1 MKNYIKSILQ
11 TVISVCILN
20 FSFLQ
25 KSYSQSLPDKS
36 KNKEFNFFFENKGQL
51 KYDNGSLASDV
62 LFYTSLSNMDI
73 YVTKKAILYVQKE
86 KNKVETNSI
95 TTYNSEEQSYTI
107 TKQRFDFEIM
117 NSNQTVKF
125 EGVDKKPTKFNIGGK
140 AINAYSSVR
149 LNQIYDGVDMV
160 LYIDKQGSG
169 LKYDFILQPGADYSL
184 LRFKYKGIELSER
197 GGELIMSGNNG
208 KKYVESIPKSYLS
221 DGTPLDVSY
230 ATHGNNE
237 FSYNIPTF
245 DRREKLT
252 IDPLIQGWSTLT
264 GSNDIEVI
272 NDMAYNSVGVYL
284 VGYIGADWTTIP
296 SFVGGTRQYRGD
308 KDALIMKFDNQ
319 GTNTTYATPMRGD
332 LVAVSIFGGTW
343 EDQLTS
349 IDVEQG
355 TNNIIVS
362 GHGFATT
369 LNSFPNSGTTTIYGS
384 FSSNGSKDAFYGYLD
399 NNLSWGYFNII
410 GSSAED
416 ASSKIKVINGSV
428 FLGIETTNPNNTMP
442 FTPVA
447 AYGASNSSSYN
458 ACIISF
464 NLSNGQ
470 INWGTY
476 VPCSNDNPVEDLHII
491 GQNLFVFGDLSF
503 NNSVLIPPPG
513 CNLLN
518 AKGLLTDPYLAKV
531 DISNGNLLT
540 EKYVRTA
547 SLINEPNCFAT
558 DIESITIN
566 NIEYLLVLFSSEDE
580 GFNLQNTHGSPLST
594 NSSSTISLFG
604 QNPDGVLM
612 LMDQNLSDIQYIN
625 TQNVL
630 KNAGVY
636 VSGSLFEHPMDMEVD
651 DLNDLIFIS
660 GFTNSTNIIGQSG
673 RLSSTTVPPVS
684 LNQNPPVDGFISIF
698 KLIPPDANQPEWIYD
713 IQYTN
718 YFGGVGYER
727 YSNIELEYN
736 SQTNF
741 SDVYIAG
748 SIFPGQISGNW
759 VAPTLDP
766 TTTNTNQ
773 TTGGTTWET
782 FLIKCCLSP
791 PDPELVS
798 GSLLLCYKTDFQ
810 DYYEVEDN
818 ILTTAFTWTTSCAG
832 VRIIN
837 GSGNNR
843 RVQIIFDNIF
853 MGVCTVYVQA
863 HNSCGDSH
871 TIPIIIERKIIP
883 DIDFVE
889 EGPIC
894 MGQGGTTWLH
904 LDPALNIFLLNFSP
918 YSPFSSLELLKD
930 GTSLGLISNLNNGS
944 FVSYTPPLC
953 SLNITSPGVY
963 KLKTVDLCGNVI
975 YSKEVAV
982 RLDMDNTFDLTTYAN
997 GHTFTSNFTID
1008 NTVYPGFYM
1017 GKEIRVASGT
1027 TLTIRDVSI
1036 QFAQCAYILVEAGAH
1051 LIIDNSSLYSCDWWT
1066 GIIPDWA
1073 TNVLGNRNITIT
1085 NSTISDAECAI
1096 GLVNELQVNLQNN
1109 KLINNYW
1116 HIGTLSPFPGGN
1128 SGGVVLLPKDFR
1140 SCDPNAYTSHG
1151 QGGYANTNMPSG
1163 NASIINNVFS
1173 NNKAFKNTHTKQ
1185 SLSDGCS
1192 YCLELG
1198 VDMQFASA
1206 FMAVYDNDIAFQ
1218 IQGNSFSNTWDEDFI
1233 GDLFFSNS
1241 QNSINLTD
1249 NHFSSNDVNSIWLNS
1264 LMSMDFYNSNIVNAQ
1279 SNTFEGKYFEIVNM
1293 RQSNYASFMSNSF
1306 SSSHPN
1312 AIGGTFESKYGYIDG
1327 CEFNGLNKGLRLFD
1341 GYGVLAPN
1349 TTEYQIHNNTFR
1361 DNDYALIISPVEDP
1375 YTCTFSQDPIQTY
1388 PVELKCNKFKDN
1400 EVAISGSGSI
1410 NTQAFFTPGFI
1421 YEWGNDFDGNTDWNV
1436 LWAGNYT
1443 FEYFHGCS
1451 TQTETTLYGLTQNQ
1465 HTMNGSNI
1473 STSNDIEYLNYA
1485 DGVDICNSVWKRNP
1499 FSSTPQDTLYPKN
1512 NFKSNVGNEI
1522 SIYPNPFNDEL
1533 IVSSFSE
1540 ITDVKVQMY
1549 DILGRSIHSEFIS
1562 KISSIDN
1569 MHINTSHLKPG
1580 FYLVHIKSK
1589 SESVSFKLL
1598 KK

>member
-1 MKNYIKSILQ
+1 M
-11 TVISVCILN
+11 
-20 FSFLQ
+20 Q

-86 KNKVETNSI
+86 KNKVNSNSI
-95 TTYNSEEQSYTI
+95 TNYNSEEESYTI

-125 EGVDKKPTKFNIGGK
+125 EGIDKKPTKFNIEGK

-160 LYIDKQGSG
+160 LYIDKQGLG

-197 GGELIMSGNNG
+197 DGELIMSGNSG

-221 DGTPLDVSY
+221 DGTSLNVSY

-252 IDPLIQGWSTLT
+252 IDPLFQGWSTLT
-264 GSNDIEVI
+264 GSNDIEVV

-284 VGYIGADWTTIP
+284 VGYIEADWTTIP
-296 SFVGGTRQYRGD
+296 SFVGGTRQYMGNL
-308 KDALIMKFDNQ
+308 DALIMNFDNQ

-332 LVAVSIFGGTW
+332 LVAVSIFGGTY
-343 EDQLTS
+343 EDMLTS

-369 LNSFPNSGTTTIYGS
+369 TNSFPNSGTTTIYGS

-410 GSSAED
+410 GSSAEE
-416 ASSKIKVINGSV
+416 ASSKVKVNNGIV

-442 FTPVA
+442 FSPVA
-447 AYGASNSSSYN
+447 AYGASSNEYN

-464 NLSNGQ
+464 NLGNGQ

-476 VPCSNDNPVEDLHII
+476 VPCSNDNTVKDLHII
-491 GQNLFVFGDLSF
+491 GQNLFVFGNLANDFSF
-503 NNSVLIPPPG
+503 LIPPTG

-518 AKGLLTDPYLAKV
+518 NRGRKTDPYLAKV
-531 DISNGNLLT
+531 DISNGNLLI
-540 EKYVRTA
+540 EKHIVTV
-547 SLINEPNCFAT
+547 SNDPNCFAT
-558 DIESITIN
+558 DIESISIN
-566 NIEYLLVLFSSEDE
+566 NIEYLLVLFASDDE
-580 GFNLQNTHGSPLST
+580 GFNLQNTHLSPNST
-594 NSSSTISLFG
+594 NSSSTVNLLG
-604 QNPDGVLM
+604 VNPDGVLM
-612 LMDQNLSDIQYIN
+612 LMDQNLSDIQYVN

-673 RLSSTTVPPVS
+673 RISSTTVPSIS

-698 KLIPPDANQPEWIYD
+698 KLTPPDINQPEWIYD

-718 YFGGVGYER
+718 YFGGTGYER
-727 YSNIELEYN
+727 YSNIELEFN

-748 SIFPGQISGNW
+748 TITPGQISGNW
-759 VAPTLDP
+759 VPPTLDP

-782 FLIKCCLSP
+782 FLIKCCISP

-944 FVSYTPPLC
+944 FVSYSPPLC

-1008 NTVYPGFYM
+1008 NTVYPGFFM

-1036 QFAQCAYILVEAGAH
+1036 QFAQCAYILVEADAH

-1096 GLVNELQVNLQNN
+1096 GLVNEVQINLNN
-1109 KLINNYW
+1109 NNFINNYW
-1116 HIGTLSPFPGGN
+1116 HVGTLKPFLWFG
-1128 SGGVVLLPKDFR
+1128 SGFSSIQLPKDVR
-1140 SCDPNAYTSHG
+1140 SCDPDAYV
-1151 QGGYANTNMPSG
+1151 TNYPG
-1163 NASIINNVFS
+1163 FTNNASMPAGNCNIINNVFQ
-1173 NNKAFKNTHTKQ
+1173 NNKSFKNTHYK
-1185 SLSDGCS
+1185 SINGDGMPILSDGCS

-1198 VDMQFASA
+1198 VDYVFISA
-1206 FMAVYDNDIAFQ
+1206 FMLVQENNISFQ
-1218 IQGNSFSNTWDEDFI
+1218 VNNNSFSNTWNEDFLM
-1233 GDLFFSNS
+1233 DLSFNDSHNSIDLNDNIFVSNDI
-1241 QNSINLTD
+1241 NSINANTLY
-1249 NHFSSNDVNSIWLNS
+1249 
-1264 LMSMDFYNSNIVNAQ
+1264 SMYFVRSNIIHA
-1279 SNTFEGKYFEIVNM
+1279 SNNIFSGKYFEIVNV
-1293 RQSNYASFMSNSF
+1293 RQSNHASFMSNSF
-1306 SSSHPN
+1306 NSSHPN

-1361 DNDYALIISPVEDP
+1361 DNNYALIISPVEDP
-1375 YTCTFSQDPIQTY
+1375 YTCTYSQDPIQTY

-1512 NFKSNVGNEI
+1512 NFKSNVSNEI

-1549 DILGRSIHSEFIS
+1549 DILGRSIHSELIS